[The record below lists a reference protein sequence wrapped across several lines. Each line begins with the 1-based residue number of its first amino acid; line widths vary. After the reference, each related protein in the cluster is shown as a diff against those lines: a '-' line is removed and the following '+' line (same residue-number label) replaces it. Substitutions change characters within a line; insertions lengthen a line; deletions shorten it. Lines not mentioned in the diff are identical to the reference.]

1 MFTVIINDCRD
12 ENARGRQAARI
23 TSLIDTH
30 TSFIGVETDIEA
42 GVNLIE
48 MLDATEGK
56 RGIILMNVAPRG
68 GHTRQW
74 ENGTP
79 FGYVWYQ
86 ETLIVGSVDGLC
98 FSGLKKFGL
107 AKEINV
113 LDTTTGAATM
123 LAAGF
128 IDEVAAA
135 HIPHTQFRSFDF
147 TPRVAAFIFLGN
159 EVPHTPMPIANIP
172 DLPPAVWWIDNFG
185 NCKTTLTERDVVNK
199 TELETRWGTFPLHTQ
214 LKNVPD
220 QETAFTVGSSGL
232 PGNKFVE
239 FVIQR
244 ASAAKQHGVAMGDQV
259 FNQERVGLKVW

>member
-48 MLDATEGK
+48 TLDATQGR

-79 FGYVWYQ
+79 FGYVWYK

-98 FSGLKKFGL
+98 FSGMKKFGL
-107 AKEINV
+107 VEEIKV
-113 LDTTTGAATM
+113 LDTNTGAAAM

-135 HIPHTQFRSFDF
+135 HIPRTQFRSFDF
-147 TPRVAAFIFLGN
+147 TPRIAAFIFLGN
-159 EVPHTPMPIANIP
+159 EVPSVPLPIEDIP

-185 NCKTTLTERDVVNK
+185 NCKTTLTEKDVADK
-199 TELETRWGTFPLHTQ
+199 IELETRWGTFTFYDQ

-220 QETAFTVGSSGL
+220 QETGFTIGSSGL
-232 PGNKFVE
+232 PGNRFVE
-239 FVIQR
+239 LVVQR
-244 ASAAKQHGVAMGDQV
+244 ASAAKQYGVSMGDEV
-259 FNQERVGLKVW
+259 FKEERVGLKVW

>member
-12 ENARGRQAARI
+12 ENARGRQATRI
-23 TSLIDTH
+23 NSLIDTH
-30 TSFIGVETDIEA
+30 TSFIGVDTDIEA

-48 MLDATEGK
+48 ILDATQGK

-79 FGYVWYQ
+79 FGYVWYH
-86 ETLIVGSVDGLC
+86 ETLIVGSVDGLR

-107 AKEINV
+107 AEEIKV
-113 LDTTTGAATM
+113 LDTTTAAAAM
-123 LAAGF
+123 SAAGF

-135 HIPHTQFRSFDF
+135 YIPHTQFRSFDF

-159 EVPHTPMPIANIP
+159 EVPHTPMPIAEIP

-185 NCKTTLTERDVVNK
+185 NCKTTLTEQDVVGK
-199 TELETRWGTFPLHTQ
+199 TELETRWGIFPVHAQ

-220 QETAFTVGSSGL
+220 QETAFTIGSSGL

-239 FVIQR
+239 LVIQR
-244 ASAAKQHGVAMGDQV
+244 ASAAKQYDVLLGDEV
-259 FNQERVGLKVW
+259 FNQQRVGLKVW